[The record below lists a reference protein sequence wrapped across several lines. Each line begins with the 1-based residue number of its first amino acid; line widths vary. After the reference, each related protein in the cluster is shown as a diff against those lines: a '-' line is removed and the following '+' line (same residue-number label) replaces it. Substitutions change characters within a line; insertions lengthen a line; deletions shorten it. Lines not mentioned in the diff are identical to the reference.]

1 MQSGLWNE
9 EYQGALFTDDM
20 FNKQDLSIEEL
31 MDNECYLNE
40 LKQLNP
46 RLIQL

>member
-1 MQSGLWNE
+1 MQSGLWND
-9 EYQGALFTDDM
+9 EYQGSVFTEDLFEKPELTV
-20 FNKQDLSIEEL
+20 EEL
-31 MDNECYLNE
+31 MDNDCYLNE